1 MKIIFERGDGPT
13 SIFVAGR
20 LGIEPGVLVV
30 LSVLAAVILVA
41 VVAGVIIY
49 IKKKRGINHNLI
61 TLFINK

>member
-49 IKKKRGINHNLI
+49 NKKKREEE
-61 TLFINK
+61 